1 LKISEISTTELPK
14 NLLKDLQAE
23 GKKTVYVYH
32 SPMGCFLTR
41 IHPELI
47 DQIQEDDVLS
57 ERYMDILAAME
68 KICLRHLLTR
78 VE

>member
-1 LKISEISTTELPK
+1 
-14 NLLKDLQAE
+14 
-23 GKKTVYVYH
+23 
-32 SPMGCFLTR
+32 MGCFLTR